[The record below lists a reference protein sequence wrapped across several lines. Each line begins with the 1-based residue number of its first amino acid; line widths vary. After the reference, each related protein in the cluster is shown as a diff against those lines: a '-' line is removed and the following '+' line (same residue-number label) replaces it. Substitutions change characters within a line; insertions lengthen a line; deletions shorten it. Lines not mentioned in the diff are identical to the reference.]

1 MKVSWKHGIGEI
13 DKASRDIALE
23 PLKGGLQHP
32 IWTPSCKD
40 QLADACWVM
49 AYGHKTQSFMKNRD
63 QQKFLDKPLPCMNQI
78 SNFPV
83 KSVLIVALNSN
94 SLLGEI
100 SLIAFIN
107 LLKNISVCCIY
118 FRKLWFKKLTFYKHS
133 TNKLT
138 SKSTV

>member
-1 MKVSWKHGIGEI
+1 MYEGQLKTWDWWNRQSFQGHCPWT
-13 DKASRDIALE
+13 
-23 PLKGGLQHP
+23 PKGGFTAPHMNSQLQRP
-32 IWTPSCKD
+32 
-40 QLADACWVM
+40 ACWCM
-49 AYGHKTQSFMKNRD
+49 LGYGHKTQSFMKNRD